1 MKHVRFIASL
11 ALAAVLAVML
21 GMWSP
26 LSLRAT
32 QTEFWQ
38 IATFG
43 GFLQGNLQGVSVSM
57 DGELML
63 APEMK
68 GVFNPNET
76 VALSVAAGH
85 GGNIYI
91 GTGHQGKVFEVNDQF
106 QGKMLFQA
114 QEPEILALAVG
125 PDNNLYVGSS
135 PEGKIYRVTPDG
147 KSSVFYQP
155 KVKYIWA
162 LAFDAQG
169 RLYAGTGDQGEILR
183 IDPDG
188 KGSVFF
194 ASNQT
199 HIMCLAFDHEGNL
212 LAGSEPNGLVYR
224 ITPEG
229 KAFVLYQSRLPEIHA
244 LATDSEGRIYVAAL
258 GNAGGAPRYFAPPA
272 TGAAVGVPVQ
282 RVTVV
287 ATDSESS
294 SDDDGHPAAQAPTAR
309 RSTPAPSTGASAGM
323 QYPYPRVSS
332 GQGALIQISPSGAA
346 ETLWTSNR
354 EGIFG
359 LAARGSDILFSTD
372 NDGRIFDLKPSA
384 TGPQLTLLTETRES
398 LPTRLLSDGQN
409 LFVATSNIAKL
420 LRIGGQPGASGAYES
435 PVKDT
440 RFSSKWG
447 RIAWR
452 ASVPQGASLEF
463 YTRSG
468 NSARPDK
475 TWTAWTGPYQD
486 AQGSPIHDAPARYIQ
501 WKAVFE
507 GGDGASPSLRE
518 VEVSY
523 LNQNLPPEIES
534 LTVIDGSQ
542 RTSMTGA
549 PLVSPGGPS
558 IAAPVPVE
566 TTTLADAAYVGVA
579 PSADPPGKS
588 PIRIDWRATDP
599 NDDHLVYNVYLKSEN
614 EQQWHLVKGKLR
626 APSYIIQPDTLAD
639 GEYRV
644 RITASDSPSNPPGEA
659 LTTEL
664 ASAPFWVDNTPPVVR
679 VVSQEVQGG
688 EAVIRFE
695 ANSQGAPIR
704 AAQVSSG
711 ENAWNDIVSDDGI
724 VDSQHEAFTVRLQKL
739 ASGEHVVSLRVYD
752 TAGNV
757 TVGSAVIEAP

>member
-1 MKHVRFIASL
+1 MRHARFIASL
-11 ALAAVLAVML
+11 STAAVLAALL
-21 GMWSP
+21 GLWSP
-26 LSLRAT
+26 LPLRAT
-32 QTEFWQ
+32 QTQFWQ

-57 DGELML
+57 DGDLML
-63 APEMK
+63 APEMQ

-85 GGNIYI
+85 NGNIYI
-91 GTGHQGKVFEVNDQF
+91 GTGHQGKVFEVNKQF

-125 PDNNLYVGSS
+125 PDNNLYVGTS

-162 LAFDAQG
+162 LAFDPQG
-169 RLYAGTGDQGEILR
+169 RLYVGTGDQGEILR
-183 IDPDG
+183 VNPDG

-194 ASNQT
+194 AGNQT
-199 HIMCLAFDHEGNL
+199 HIMCLAFDREGNL

-244 LATDSEGRIYVAAL
+244 LATDAEGRIYAAAL

-272 TGAAVGVPVQ
+272 TGTTVNVPVQ

-287 ATDSESS
+287 ATDS
-294 SDDDGHPAAQAPTAR
+294 DDGGHPSAQAPTVR
-309 RSTPAPSTGASAGM
+309 RAAPAPNAGASAGV
-323 QYPYPRVSS
+323 QSPYSRVSS
-332 GQGALIQISPSGAA
+332 GQGALIQISPDGAA
-346 ETLWTSNR
+346 QTLWTSNR

-359 LAARGSDILFSTD
+359 LAARGPDILFSTD
-372 NDGRIFDLKPSA
+372 NDGRIFDLKPSPS
-384 TGPQLTLLTETRES
+384 GPQLTLLTETRES
-398 LPTRLLSDGQN
+398 LPTRLLSDGSS

-420 LRIGGQPGASGAYES
+420 IRIGGQPGASGVYVS

-440 RFSSKWG
+440 RFSSTWG

-452 ASVPQGASLEF
+452 ANVPAGASLEF

-475 TWTAWTGPYQD
+475 TWTGWTGPYRD
-486 AQGSPIHDAPARYIQ
+486 AEGSPIQGAPARYIQ
-501 WKAVFE
+501 WKAAFK
-507 GGDGASPSLRE
+507 GAGDASPSLSE

-534 LTVIDGSQ
+534 LTVVDGSE

-549 PLVSPGGPS
+549 PLESPGGAS
-558 IAAPVPVE
+558 VGTPVPVE
-566 TTTLADAAYVGVA
+566 ETTTIAGITYSGIV

-588 PIRIDWRATDP
+588 PIQVNWRATDP
-599 NDDHLVYNVYLKSEN
+599 NNDHLLYNVYLKSEN
-614 EQQWHLVKGKLR
+614 EQQWHLAKGKLR
-626 APSYIIQPDTLAD
+626 AASYAIPPDTLAD

-664 ASAPFWVDNTPPVVR
+664 VSAPFWVDNTPPVVR
-679 VVSQEVQGG
+679 VVSQEARGG
-688 EAVIRFE
+688 QAMVRFE
-695 ANSQGAPIR
+695 ADSKGAPIR
-704 AAQVSSG
+704 AAQFSSG
-711 ENAWNDIVSDDGI
+711 ENVWNDIVSDDGI
-724 VDSQHEAFTVRLQKL
+724 VDSQHEAFTVRLPKL
-739 ASGEHVVSLRVYD
+739 PSGEHVISLRVYD

-757 TVGSAVIEAP
+757 AVGSAVIEAP

>member
-1 MKHVRFIASL
+1 MRHARFIAFLST
-11 ALAAVLAVML
+11 AAVLAAL
-21 GMWSP
+21 IGIWPP

-32 QTEFWQ
+32 QTQFWQ

-57 DGELML
+57 DGDLML
-63 APEMK
+63 APEMQ

-76 VALSVAAGH
+76 VALSVAAGRH
-85 GGNIYI
+85 GNIYI
-91 GTGHQGKVFEVNDQF
+91 GTGHQGKVFEVDGQF

-162 LAFDAQG
+162 LAFDPQG
-169 RLYAGTGDQGEILR
+169 RLYVGTGDQGEILR
-183 IDPDG
+183 INPDG

-194 ASNQT
+194 AGNQT
-199 HIMCLAFDHEGNL
+199 HIMCLAFDHDGNL

-244 LATDSEGRIYVAAL
+244 LATDADGRIYAAAL

-272 TGAAVGVPVQ
+272 TGTAASVPVQ

-287 ATDSESS
+287 ATDS
-294 SDDDGHPAAQAPTAR
+294 DDGGQRDAQAPPTGR
-309 RSTPAPSTGASAGM
+309 RAAPAPNTGASGGM
-323 QYPYPRVSS
+323 QSPYPRFSS
-332 GQGALIQISPSGAA
+332 GQGALIQISPDGAA
-346 ETLWTSNR
+346 QTLWTSNH

-359 LAARGSDILFSTD
+359 LAARGPDILFSTD
-372 NDGRIFDLKPSA
+372 NDGRIFDLKPSPS
-384 TGPQLTLLTETRES
+384 GPQLTLLTETRES
-398 LPTRLLSDGQN
+398 LPTRLLADGSS

-420 LRIGGQPGASGAYES
+420 IRIGGQPGASGIYES
-435 PVKDT
+435 LVKDT

-452 ASVPQGASLEF
+452 ASVPPGASLEF

-475 TWTAWTGPYQD
+475 TWTAWTGPYTNP
-486 AQGSPIHDAPARYIQ
+486 QGSVINDAPARYVQ
-501 WKAVFE
+501 WKAVFK
-507 GGDGASPSLRE
+507 GAAGASPSLSD
-518 VEVSY
+518 VELSY

-534 LTVIDGSQ
+534 LTVIDGSE

-549 PLVSPGGPS
+549 PLESPGEPS
-558 IAAPVPVE
+558 ISAPVPVE
-566 TTTLADAAYVGVA
+566 TTTIAGINYTGMT
-579 PSADPPGKS
+579 PSVDPPGKS
-588 PIRIDWRATDP
+588 PIEVNWRATDP
-599 NDDHLVYNVYLKSEN
+599 NHDHLIYNVYLKSEN

-626 APSYIIQPDTLAD
+626 APSYAIPPDTLAD

-664 ASAPFWVDNTPPVVR
+664 VSAPFWVDNTPPVVR
-679 VVSQEVQGG
+679 VVSQEVHGG
-688 EAVIRFE
+688 EAVVRFE
-695 ANSQGAPIR
+695 ANSKGAPIR
-704 AAQVSSG
+704 AAQASSG
-711 ENAWNDIVSDDGI
+711 ESIWNDIVSDDGI
-724 VDSQHEAFTVRLQKL
+724 VDSQHEAFTVRLPKL
-739 ASGEHVVSLRVYD
+739 ASGEHVISLRVYD

-757 TVGSAVIEAP
+757 AVGSAVIETP